1 MLLTTSVGFVFFLL
15 QPEMM
20 PMEKMPSD
28 KNKNTNEGDSVCL
41 IVYKGIIVENKDTIL
56 YGNLN
61 AKWLVFISASGSA
74 RGGGFGDRRNRAG
87 RCRQNW
93 RRNGRCRGG
102 RSLRSRGS
110 WGSRP
115 IPG

>member
-74 RGGGFGDRRNRAG
+74 CTRGR
-87 RCRQNW
+87 W
-93 RRNGRCRGG
+93 VI
-102 RSLRSRGS
+102 RSHWDPTTKSTNTMA
-110 WGSRP
+110 
-115 IPG
+115 